1 MSAERERLELEHE
14 HKALWRRWGP
24 YLSERQWGT
33 VREDYSPYGTAWE
46 YFPHD
51 AARSRAYRWGED
63 GIGGISDNKQR
74 LCFAPAFW
82 NGKDP
87 ILKERLFGLTGNQ
100 GNHGEDVKEYYFFL
114 DNLPSHAYMK
124 MIYRYPHA
132 AYPYE
137 QLLEENGKRGKL
149 DPEYEL
155 IDTGVFNEDRFF
167 DVCVEYAKASPEE
180 YLARICVTN
189 QGPEAASIVVLPTLW
204 FRNTWSWKHDSPKPS
219 LSIDYTQ
226 KFDGVDTILAQHET
240 LGSHYLYVEGAAEL
254 LFTENETNYERMFGT
269 PNSTPYVKDSFN
281 DYIVEGKTG
290 GLNRANT
297 GTKMAAVYRL
307 DLAPG
312 ETRVLRSRL
321 CAEPHP
327 DPFGDFKAIFEQ
339 RLAEADAFYGELNDF
354 AISVD
359 EKQIQRQAFAGILWS
374 KQFYEY
380 SVRDWLIGDPAMPT
394 PPPERWHGRNVDWE
408 HVHAE
413 NVLSMPDTWEY
424 PWFAAWDLSF
434 HCVALAMIDADFA
447 KHQLL
452 LLTREWYMHAN
463 GQLPAYEWAF
473 GDVNPPVMAWAALR
487 IFRIDRKMNGR
498 QDYNFLERVFQ
509 KLLVNFTWWVNRK
522 DEQGRNVF
530 QGGFLGLDN
539 IGLFDRGAP
548 LPGGGHLDQSDGTSW
563 MGVYTLNMMAIA
575 LELAPKFPA
584 YEDIASKFFD
594 HFLLIAEAM
603 NKIGGTYQ
611 GLWDEEDG
619 FYYDYLHANGES
631 TPLRIR
637 SAVGLIPLMAVEVF
651 DAAPIRLLTEFA
663 KRVRWFQRNR
673 PDLLKNVAHINEGAV
688 NDRRLMAFVDR
699 ERLVRIL
706 TKMLDETE
714 FLSQNGI
721 RALSRYHLEHPFS
734 LEIAGQNYSIDYEP
748 GESTTGLFGGNSNW
762 RGPVWFPLNYLLV
775 ESLQRFHYFYGDD
788 LKVEFPTGSGNL
800 LTLWE
805 VGQELSHRLIDIFAR
820 ETNGRRPVFGK
831 NETFQNNPLWRDMIP
846 FYEYFN
852 GDTGEG
858 LGASHQTGWT
868 ALVAK
873 LIQQHA
879 EYSSQDK
886 HPFAPS

>member
-1 MSAERERLELEHE
+1 MSAERERLTLEHE

-51 AARSRAYRWGED
+51 TARSRAYRWGED

-137 QLLEENGKRGKL
+137 QILEENAKRTKA

-167 DVCVEYAKASPEE
+167 DACIEYAKAGPEE
-180 YLARICVTN
+180 FLARISVTN
-189 QGPEAASIVVLPTLW
+189 HGPEAASIVVLPTLW
-204 FRNTWSWKHDSPKPS
+204 FRNTWSWNFDSPKPS
-219 LSIDYTQ
+219 LSIGYAN
-226 KFDGVDTILAQHET
+226 KIAGVDNVVIGHPT
-240 LGSHYLYVEGAAEL
+240 LGEHHLYVEGASEL
-254 LFTENETNYERMFGT
+254 LFTENETNYERIFNS
-269 PNSTPYVKDSFN
+269 PNPSPYVKDSIN
-281 DYIVEGKTG
+281 DYIVEGKSG
-290 GLNRANT
+290 GINPDRT

-312 ETRVLRSRL
+312 ETRVLRARL
-321 CAEPHP
+321 CDKPHA

-339 RLAEADAFYGELNDF
+339 RIAEADAFYGELNDF
-354 AISVD
+354 AVSAD
-359 EKQIQRQAFAGILWS
+359 EKEIQREAFAGILWS

-380 SVRDWLIGDPAMPT
+380 SVRDWLIGDPAMPA
-394 PPPERWHGRNVDWE
+394 PPAERLHGRNCDWE

-434 HCVALAMIDADFA
+434 HCVALSMVDADFA

-487 IFRIDRKMNGR
+487 MFRIERKMTGR
-498 QDYNFLERVFQ
+498 EDYGFLERVFQ
-509 KLLVNFTWWVNRK
+509 KLLLNFTWWVNRK
-522 DEQGRNVF
+522 DAQGRNVF

-603 NKIGGTYQ
+603 NKMGGADQ

-619 FYYDYLHANGES
+619 FYYDYLHANGEC
-631 TPLRIR
+631 TALRIR
-637 SAVGLIPLMAVEVF
+637 SAVGLIPLFAVEVF
-651 DAAPIRLLTEFA
+651 DAAPIRLLAEFA

-673 PDLLKNVAHINEGAV
+673 PDLLKNVAHINHGAID
-688 NDRRLMAFVDR
+688 DRRLMAFVDK

-706 TKMLDETE
+706 QRVLDESE
-714 FLSQNGI
+714 FLSPHGI
-721 RALSRYHLEHPFS
+721 RALSRYHLAHPFS
-734 LEIAGQNYSIDYEP
+734 LEIAGQDYSIDYEP
-748 GESTTGLFGGNSNW
+748 GESTSGLYGGNSNW
-762 RGPVWFPLNYLLV
+762 RGPIWFPINYLLI
-775 ESLQRFHYFYGDD
+775 EALQRFHYFYGDD
-788 LKVEFPTGSGNL
+788 LKVEFPTGSGKM

-805 VGQELSHRLIDIFAR
+805 VSAELSQRLIDLFAR
-820 ETNGRRPVFGK
+820 DSNHRRAVFGD
-831 NETFQNNPLWRDMIP
+831 NPTFQTNPLWRDMIP

-852 GDTGEG
+852 GDTGKG

-879 EYSSQDK
+879 EYAGQDK
-886 HPFAPS
+886 HPFDPS